1 MLDRIGFGGG
11 CHWCTEAV
19 FQALRGVEHVA
30 QGLISALPPDDRFS
44 EAVLVDFDPARIT
57 LADLVEVH
65 LRTHAS
71 TSAHR
76 MRGKYRSAIY
86 VFSTGQ
92 DGDAAAIL
100 NALGAD
106 FDAPLVTRVLRFDAF
121 RPSPPQFLDYYVRNA
136 GKPFCRS
143 YIDPKLAMLRS
154 GHARLMG

>member
-1 MLDRIGFGGG
+1 VLERVGFGGG

-30 QGLISALPPDDRFS
+30 QGFIRACPPDDSFS
-44 EAVLVDFDPARIT
+44 EAVLVDFDPALIAI
-57 LADLVEVH
+57 ADLVEIH

-71 TSAHR
+71 TSAHH

-92 DGDAAAIL
+92 ESAVAAIL
-100 NALGAD
+100 DALRAD
-106 FDAPLVTRVLRFDAF
+106 FDAPLITRVLRFEGF
-121 RPSPPQFLDYYVRNA
+121 RPSAPQFLDYYARNA

-154 GHARLMG
+154 RHARLMR